1 MDDLQVEMRSTG
13 FEAAF
18 KNVNEFE
25 YNIIKVSKPLC
36 NSPLPID
43 FILILL
49 PMKK

>member
-25 YNIIKVSKPLC
+25 YNIKFPNLC
-36 NSPLPID
+36 VIPPLPID